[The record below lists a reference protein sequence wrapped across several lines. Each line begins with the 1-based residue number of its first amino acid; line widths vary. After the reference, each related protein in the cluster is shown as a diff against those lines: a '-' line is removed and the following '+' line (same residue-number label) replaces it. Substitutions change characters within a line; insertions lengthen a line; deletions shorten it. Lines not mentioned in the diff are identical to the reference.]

1 MFGQESGIH
10 WNIILTHW
18 HMGDVVVISINN
30 FVIFKRISM
39 MDVLSICY
47 ENALRWLSQDFA
59 DD

>member
-1 MFGQESGIH
+1 
-10 WNIILTHW
+10 
-18 HMGDVVVISINN
+18 MGDVVVISINN
-30 FVIFKRISM
+30 SVIFKPISM